1 MAYVVKYHQQNREK
15 ELPTVFNDES
25 TGMEIFVRTII
36 KEKLEKGISK
46 EEIVKELKLLEVSE
60 ENKKKCLD
68 VIKEELGEEGTV
80 LVHNYFDFNTESWKS
95 NQDDVGN
102 FEEFFA

>member
-1 MAYVVKYHQQNREK
+1 MAYVVKYHQQNRVK
-15 ELPTVFNDES
+15 DLPTVFNDES

-46 EEIVKELKLLEVSE
+46 EDILKDLKLLEVSE
-60 ENKKKCLD
+60 ENRKKCID

-80 LVHNYFDFNTESWKS
+80 LIHNYFDFNTSTWKS
-95 NQDDVGN
+95 NQDDVGA
-102 FEEFFA
+102 FEDFFV

>member
-1 MAYVVKYHQQNREK
+1 MAYVVKYHQQNRVK
-15 ELPTVFNDES
+15 DLPSVFNDES

-46 EEIVKELKLLEVSE
+46 EDILKDLKLLEVSE
-60 ENKKKCLD
+60 ENRNKCIE

-80 LVHNYFDFNTESWKS
+80 LVHNYFDFNTSTWKS
-95 NQDDVGN
+95 NQDDVGA
-102 FEEFFA
+102 FEDFFV

>member
-1 MAYVVKYHQQNREK
+1 MAYVVKYHQQNRVK

-46 EEIVKELKLLEVSE
+46 EDILKDLKLLEVSE
-60 ENKKKCLD
+60 ENRKKCIE

-80 LVHNYFDFNTESWKS
+80 LIHNYFDVNTSTWKS
-95 NQDDVGN
+95 NQDDVGA
-102 FEEFFA
+102 FEDFFV